1 MGSRNARTRQNTTP
15 KETPNRIYARQ
26 RHPQWDPARLMS
38 NRSPTCVASANARLH
53 LPRSPMGLPQ
63 HQHAQWW
70 HRANVPHVRTFLAE
84 RTQCACHCN
93 AQRVTSLAML
103 ASKDST
109 SPTMLRALAH
119 TSNALD
125 AAITLDIDCTDA
137 DRAFFQAQK
146 TTIDGAF
153 DKVDDAHRAAFL
165 HDFRELQKH
174 QARIVVGDA
183 VLDRGVRRGKKRV
196 ALESNVETADR
207 IFGEDI
213 SEIVDAERHLEPGL
227 VVDCINRLAKDA
239 DFTGKI
245 DLVADLT
252 GRANRQA
259 KNFSDREVAVRVEAS
274 LDADL
279 ANAISQAADA
289 LYTLEKR
296 LLERFPRDKVYVR
309 AFFFDVGSKR
319 KKNVTE

>member
-1 MGSRNARTRQNTTP
+1 L
-15 KETPNRIYARQ
+15 K
-26 RHPQWDPARLMS
+26 
-38 NRSPTCVASANARLH
+38 
-53 LPRSPMGLPQ
+53 
-63 HQHAQWW
+63 
-70 HRANVPHVRTFLAE
+70 
-84 RTQCACHCN
+84 
-93 AQRVTSLAML
+93 
-103 ASKDST
+103 
-109 SPTMLRALAH
+109 
-119 TSNALD
+119 
-125 AAITLDIDCTDA
+125 
-137 DRAFFQAQK
+137 
-146 TTIDGAF
+146 
-153 DKVDDAHRAAFL
+153 
-165 HDFRELQKH
+165 
-174 QARIVVGDA
+174 
-183 VLDRGVRRGKKRV
+183 
-196 ALESNVETADR
+196 
-207 IFGEDI
+207 
-213 SEIVDAERHLEPGL
+213 
-227 VVDCINRLAKDA
+227 VVDGINRLAKDT